1 MPAQKRRTEPMRTIL
16 VVASETLTGGPLLER
31 ARAEAADGDLR
42 VVLCVP
48 RRTTTHGNFTYV
60 DNVYEAAQVRVD
72 LARGVLREIGIDCI
86 GEVGDPDPYS
96 ATMDAVAEYDPEL
109 ILISTLPEG
118 ESGWLADGV
127 VDRVSNATEVPV
139 AHIVTE
145 RSAGSPFDLTLVVA
159 NRTTNS
165 DALIDEIQKLASSE
179 PAGRERLFI
188 FLVPIEGG
196 DDLAARRA
204 RARLT
209 QVVDR
214 AKAQGMP
221 AAGLIGDPDPYTAT
235 MNALAFFDVDDIVI
249 STYSATRSG
258 WLRAD
263 LIERVKK
270 SSGLSVDH
278 IVAEPA
284 SARSGA

>member
-165 DALIDEIQKLASSE
+165 DALIDELQKLASSE

>member
-1 MPAQKRRTEPMRTIL
+1 MRTIL

-31 ARAEAADGDLR
+31 ARAEAAAGDLR

-165 DALIDEIQKLASSE
+165 DALIDELQKLASSE

-196 DDLAARRA
+196 DDLAAKRA
-204 RARLT
+204 RARLA

-214 AKAQGMP
+214 EGARDARGRP
-221 AAGLIGDPDPYTAT
+221 DRRPRPLHGDDERAGLLRRRRHRHLDLLGDAIRLAPRRPDRARQE
-235 MNALAFFDVDDIVI
+235 V
-249 STYSATRSG
+249 
-258 WLRAD
+258 LRTK
-263 LIERVKK
+263 R
-270 SSGLSVDH
+270 
-278 IVAEPA
+278 
-284 SARSGA
+284 

>member
-72 LARGVLREIGIDCI
+72 LARGVLREIGIECI

-165 DALIDEIQKLASSE
+165 DALIDELQKLASSE

-196 DDLAARRA
+196 DDLAAKRA
-204 RARLT
+204 RARLA

>member
-1 MPAQKRRTEPMRTIL
+1 MRTIL
-16 VVASETLTGGPLLER
+16 VVANETLAGGPLLER
-31 ARAEAADGDLR
+31 ARVEAASGDLR

-48 RRTTTHGNFTYV
+48 RRTPTHGSLTYS

-86 GEVGDPDPYS
+86 GEVGDPDPYA
-96 ATMDAVAEYDPEL
+96 ATMDAIAEYDPEL

-118 ESGWLADGV
+118 ESGWLANRV
-127 VDRVSNATEVPV
+127 VERVTNATDIPV
-139 AHIVTE
+139 EHVVAE
-145 RSAGSPFDLTLVVA
+145 QSAGSPFDVTLVVA

-165 DALIDEIQKLASSE
+165 DSLIDELHKLADAE
-179 PAGRERLFI
+179 PSGREKLFI
-188 FLVPIEGG
+188 FVVPTEGG
-196 DDLAARRA
+196 DAIAAKRA

-214 AKAQGMP
+214 AIAREIP
-221 AAGLIGDPDPYTAT
+221 AAGMIGDPDPYTAT
-235 MNALAFFDVDDIVI
+235 MNALAFFDIDEIVI
-249 STYSATRSG
+249 STYPETRSG

-263 LIERVKK
+263 LIERVQK
-270 SSGLSVDH
+270 SSGLNVDH

>member
-165 DALIDEIQKLASSE
+165 DALIDELQKLASSE

-196 DDLAARRA
+196 DDLAAKRA
-204 RARLT
+204 RARLA

>member
-1 MPAQKRRTEPMRTIL
+1 MRTIL
-16 VVASETLTGGPLLER
+16 VVANETLTGGPLLER
-31 ARAEAADGDLR
+31 ARAEVAAGDIR

-48 RRTTTHGNFTYV
+48 RRASTHGNFTYA

-72 LARGVLREIGIDCI
+72 LARGVLREIGIDCV

-96 ATMDAVAEYDPEL
+96 ATIDAIAEYDPDL

-118 ESGWLADGV
+118 ESGWLANNV
-127 VDRVSNATEVPV
+127 VERVSNATEIPV
-139 AHIVTE
+139 EHIVTE
-145 RSAGSPFDLTLVVA
+145 QSAGSPFDVTLVVA

-165 DALIDEIQKLASSE
+165 DALIAELEKLASSE
-179 PAGRERLFI
+179 AAGRERLFV

-196 DDLAARRA
+196 DGLAAKRA

-209 QVVDR
+209 QVVER
-214 AKAQGMP
+214 AQAQGMP

-249 STYSATRSG
+249 STYPQTRSG

-270 SSGLSVDH
+270 SSGLTVDH

-284 SARSGA
+284 AARSGA

>member
-1 MPAQKRRTEPMRTIL
+1 MRTIL

-48 RRTTTHGNFTYV
+48 RRSTTHGNFTYA

-96 ATMDAVAEYDPEL
+96 ATIDAIAEYDPEL

-118 ESGWLADGV
+118 ESGWLANGV
-127 VDRVSNATEVPV
+127 VDRVANATHIPV
-139 AHIVTE
+139 EHIVTE
-145 RSAGSPFDLTLVVA
+145 RSAGSPFDVTLVVA

-165 DALIDEIQKLASSE
+165 DALIDEIQQLASNE

-196 DDLAARRA
+196 DGLAAKRA

-235 MNALAFFDVDDIVI
+235 MNALAFFEVDDIVI
-249 STYSATRSG
+249 STYPQTRSG

-278 IVAEPA
+278 IVAEPT
-284 SARSGA
+284 SARSEA

>member
-1 MPAQKRRTEPMRTIL
+1 MRTIL
-16 VVASETLTGGPLLER
+16 VVANETLAGGPLLER
-31 ARAEAADGDLR
+31 ARAEAAAAELR

-48 RRTTTHGNFTYV
+48 RRTPTHGSFTYA

-96 ATMDAVAEYDPEL
+96 ATMDAIAEYDPDL
-109 ILISTLPEG
+109 ILISTLPQG
-118 ESGWLADGV
+118 ESGWLANSV
-127 VDRVSNATEVPV
+127 VERVSNATEIPV
-139 AHIVTE
+139 EHIVTE
-145 RSAGSPFDLTLVVA
+145 QSAGSPFDITLVVA

-165 DALIDEIQKLASSE
+165 DALIEELQQLASRE
-179 PAGRERLFI
+179 PAGRERLFV
-188 FLVPIEGG
+188 FVVPIEGG
-196 DDLAARRA
+196 DGLAAKRA

-214 AKAQGMP
+214 AKAQGML

-235 MNALAFFDVDDIVI
+235 MNALAFFDVDEIVI
-249 STYSATRSG
+249 STYPETRSG

-270 SSGLSVDH
+270 SSGLAVDH
-278 IVAEPA
+278 IVAEPT

>member
-1 MPAQKRRTEPMRTIL
+1 MRTIL

-165 DALIDEIQKLASSE
+165 DALIDELQKLASSE

-196 DDLAARRA
+196 DDLAAKRA
-204 RARLT
+204 RARLA

>member
-1 MPAQKRRTEPMRTIL
+1 MPAQKRRTESMRTIL

-139 AHIVTE
+139 EHIVTE
-145 RSAGSPFDLTLVVA
+145 QSAGSPFDLTLVVA

>member
-127 VDRVSNATEVPV
+127 VDRVNNATEVPV

-196 DDLAARRA
+196 DDLAAKRA
-204 RARLT
+204 RARLA

-214 AKAQGMP
+214 AKAQGIP

>member
-1 MPAQKRRTEPMRTIL
+1 MRTVL
-16 VVASETLTGGPLLER
+16 VVANETLAGEPLVDR
-31 ARAEAADGDLR
+31 ARAEAAAGELR

-48 RRTTTHGNFTYV
+48 RRTPTHGNFTYA

-72 LARGVLREIGIDCI
+72 LARGVLRELGIDCI

-96 ATMDAVAEYDPEL
+96 ATMDAIAEYDPDL
-109 ILISTLPEG
+109 ILISTLPEDK
-118 ESGWLADGV
+118 SGWLANSV
-127 VDRVSNATEVPV
+127 VERVSNATEIPV
-139 AHIVTE
+139 EHIVSE
-145 RSAGSPFDLTLVVA
+145 QSAGSPFDLTLVVA

-165 DALIDEIQKLASSE
+165 DELIEELQKLASSE
-179 PAGRERLFI
+179 PAGRERLFV
-188 FLVPIEGG
+188 FVVPIEGG
-196 DDLAARRA
+196 DALAAKRA

-214 AKAQGMP
+214 AKAQDMP

-235 MNALAFFDVDDIVI
+235 MNALAFFDFDAIVI
-249 STYSATRSG
+249 STYPQTRSG

-263 LIERVKK
+263 LIERVKN
-270 SSGLSVDH
+270 SSGLPVDH